1 MNLKDMEEN
10 SKKENDF
17 GLKDSKGDTIYSNK
31 LDNVGAARCK
41 NQNSSFFISPGVC
54 VSFLL
59 SYT

>member
-41 NQNSSFFISPGVC
+41 KPQ
-54 VSFLL
+54 
-59 SYT
+59 YYRK